1 MRVGRVNFGEKTK
14 NIIFLKTVVKNH
26 EIYVFLSHRNHP
38 NNSESTITVVHLALK
53 IVKEIRK
60 IYKGKCCPSAFFI
73 FFFEK
78 NISDGQISRDCIP
91 EAQMLLLTPIS
102 GYNDHYSPPGLNGH
116 NRQNGHNWPNGQ
128 TAILAIMIIIARYG
142 CQKERL
148 GFRNAVTGNLTI

>member
-1 MRVGRVNFGEKTK
+1 MEHEKVYSFGAWKCWFNWFNWIQQNPLKNYFLINCILDNKKTLRVFFKSFLSHYYWTQCLFLVCSLGRVNFGEKTK

-78 NISDGQISRDCIP
+78 NISDGFEARDCVP
-91 EAQMLLLTPIS
+91 EA
-102 GYNDHYSPPGLNGH
+102 
-116 NRQNGHNWPNGQ
+116 
-128 TAILAIMIIIARYG
+128 
-142 CQKERL
+142 
-148 GFRNAVTGNLTI
+148 